1 MTISALSNIDK
12 SSLAI
17 IIVNWNSYEVTAN
30 CLESLRSV
38 SYDNFK
44 IVVVDNGSEDQSGD
58 RLKYDFPEIVLLKNS
73 ENKGFTG
80 GNNRG
85 IQYALDSN
93 FEMIMLLN
101 NDTVATPDF
110 ATILVNKLE
119 SDESIGA
126 IQPKIMFNQERDVIW
141 SGGSSFSKLWY
152 LTKSE
157 GMGEK
162 DFGQYDEPK
171 ELPWVTGCCFL
182 TRSSIVKEVGL
193 LDDHFFI
200 YYEDT
205 DWSFRIRD
213 RGYKLLYEPMSKI
226 YHEVGKSNE
235 NRETFGEGTQSAFT
249 HYVVIRNHIFIV
261 RKHAKWP
268 NYITAMGY
276 QLVKIIG
283 YSLYF
288 LVKRR
293 PKKLKASLRGFYHGF
308 KFSI

>member
-1 MTISALSNIDK
+1 MTISSSYIDK
-12 SSLAI
+12 GSLAI

-30 CLESLRSV
+30 CLKSLQTV

-44 IVVVDNGSEDQSGD
+44 IILIDNGSEDNSGEI
-58 RLKYDFPEIVLLKNS
+58 LKADFPEIILLKNE
-73 ENKGFTG
+73 ENRGFTG

-93 FEMIMLLN
+93 FEMVMLLN
-101 NDTVATPDF
+101 NDTIVTRDF
-110 ATILVNKLE
+110 ATILVNKLQ
-119 SDESIGA
+119 SDQNIGA
-126 IQPKIMFNQERDVIW
+126 IQPKIMFNQEKDVIW
-141 SGGSSFSKLWY
+141 SGGSSFSKIWH

-162 DFGQYDEPK
+162 DLGQYDGSK
-171 ELPWVTGCCFL
+171 VLPWVTGCCFL
-182 TRSSIVKEVGL
+182 TRSTIVKEVGL
-193 LDDHFFI
+193 LDDRFFI

-205 DWSFRIRD
+205 DWSFRIRN
-213 RGYKLLYEPMSKI
+213 RGYKLFYEPMSKI

-261 RKHAKWP
+261 RKYAKGL
-268 NYITAMGY
+268 NYITSMFY

-288 LVKRR
+288 LLKRR